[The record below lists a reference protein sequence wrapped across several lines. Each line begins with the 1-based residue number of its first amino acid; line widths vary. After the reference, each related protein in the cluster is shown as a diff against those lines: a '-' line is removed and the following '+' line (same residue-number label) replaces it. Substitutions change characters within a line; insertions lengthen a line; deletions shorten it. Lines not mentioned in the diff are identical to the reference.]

1 MMLRRF
7 TMLLGVLLFAG
18 ALLLGGAGCGS
29 DGDSSLRLGQS
40 DPENLPVVTGRVFAP
55 NGEFA
60 AIDWWRDWPGA
71 LQLVSTAYAN
81 LFRVEPVG
89 IGTKVSLALVSERD
103 AADGF
108 IDDVVPLVPHLPGRG
123 CDERGC
129 ETDAGGQYRIVHELA
144 EAVDICR
151 LMVSTGD
158 DERLMRA
165 FVTSTNTDI
174 DPSSEAVVRVVLQRI
189 RRSPLVQLCC
199 FTTEGL
205 REASRIAIDATFAA
219 NGDTIPEIT
228 LDALFRLQDHEPFQ
242 SALDE
247 AIDRSNPNCVGP

>member
-1 MMLRRF
+1 M
-7 TMLLGVLLFAG
+7 TVLTAMALAG
-18 ALLLGGAGCGS
+18 ALLLGTTGCGS
-29 DGDSSLRLGQS
+29 DGDSSLGFGQS
-40 DPENLPVVTGRVFAP
+40 DPENLPVITGRVFAP

-60 AIDWWRDWPGA
+60 AVDWWREWPDA
-71 LQLVSTAYAN
+71 LKLVRTAYAN

-89 IGTKVSLALVSERD
+89 IGTKVSLALVSESD
-103 AADGF
+103 AADGI

-123 CDERGC
+123 CDVRGC

-144 EAVDICR
+144 EQVDICR
-151 LMVSTGD
+151 LLVSTGD

-174 DPSSEAVVRVVLQRI
+174 DPSSEAVVRIVLQRI

-199 FTTEGL
+199 FSTEGL

-228 LDALFRLQDHEPFQ
+228 LDAMFRLQDHEPFQ
-242 SALDE
+242 EALDT
-247 AIDRSNPNCVGP
+247 AIDRTNPNCVGP